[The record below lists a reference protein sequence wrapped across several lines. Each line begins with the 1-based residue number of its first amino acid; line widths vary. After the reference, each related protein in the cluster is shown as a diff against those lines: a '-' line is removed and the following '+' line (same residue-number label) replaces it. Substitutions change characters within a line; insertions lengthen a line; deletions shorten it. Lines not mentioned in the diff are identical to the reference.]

1 MKFVSIIPFKIV
13 AKEVAFCLNDEMHS
27 QTKSSGQGE
36 FYLNLRGNHLNA
48 DDKVWVFEAEI
59 RQLLP
64 SQEVQSGK
72 DVENEYIFKI
82 FHISR
87 INLGLIIT
95 FCIETEITLKL
106 DFDDAD
112 IYLADIR
119 VKKKDLFKN
128 VLCVFVY

>member
-1 MKFVSIIPFKIV
+1 
-13 AKEVAFCLNDEMHS
+13 MHS

-82 FHISR
+82 LHISR
-87 INLGLIIT
+87 INLSLIIT
-95 FCIETEITLKL
+95 FCIETEIALKL
-106 DFDDAD
+106 DFLIGVILGLGSVRVEKN
-112 IYLADIR
+112 IYIFIWEHFMCFRFHL
-119 VKKKDLFKN
+119 L
-128 VLCVFVY
+128 L